1 MRDDD
6 DDLWVDGPD
15 EILNVGR
22 GKPHLEKPR
31 HTGRHDDDDRHIGC
45 PVWWL
50 RLVFPIV
57 RGKGELA
64 AALYLFRLRA
74 IRKSKTVSVPNGWL
88 REHGIR
94 RQAKY
99 QMLNDLARA
108 RIIRVGRD
116 GKNALRVTFLN
127 RR

>member
-1 MRDDD
+1 MKEI
-6 DDLWVDGPD
+6 DGLFDNGDGDP
-15 EILNVGR
+15 LND
-22 GKPHLEKPR
+22 PKPR
-31 HTGRHDDDDRHIGC
+31 SKRVGQRGHVDDARHIGC

-64 AALYLFRLRA
+64 AA
-74 IRKSKTVSVPNGWL
+74 IHKSKTISVPNGWL

-99 QMLNDLARA
+99 QMLEGLARA
-108 RIIRVGRD
+108 GIIRVRWD
-116 GKNALRVTFLN
+116 GKSALRVTFLS